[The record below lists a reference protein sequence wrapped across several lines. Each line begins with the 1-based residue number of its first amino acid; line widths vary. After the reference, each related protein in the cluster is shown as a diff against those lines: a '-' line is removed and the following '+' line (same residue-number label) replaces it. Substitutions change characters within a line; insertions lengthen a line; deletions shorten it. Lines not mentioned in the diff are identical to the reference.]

1 METKI
6 VPVNFTDDLEELSKN
21 DEYKNE
27 YIGIEEISVT
37 YIQPA
42 DTNSIRD
49 EIQTIKLTSKT
60 ACAVGTEEILKKQ
73 GFYIDIE
80 IPERQHW
87 SIDGVDSIKAIIE
100 DFEKRLYLGIENI
113 K

>member
-6 VPVNFTDDLEELSKN
+6 VPINFIDDLEELSKG
-21 DEYKNE
+21 DGYKNS
-27 YIGIEEISVT
+27 YVGIDEISVT

-42 DTNSIRD
+42 DTNSSSD

-60 ACAVGTEEILKKQ
+60 ACATGIEEVIKKQ
-73 GFYIDIE
+73 GFYINIE
-80 IPERQHW
+80 IPEGEHW
-87 SIDGVDSIKAIIE
+87 SIDNIESLKAIIE

>member
-1 METKI
+1 METKV
-6 VPVNFTDDLEELSKN
+6 VPINFIDDLENLSASDN
-21 DEYKNE
+21 CRYN
-27 YIGIEEISVT
+27 YIGIDEISVT

-42 DTNSIRD
+42 DTNSSSD
-49 EIQTIKLTSKT
+49 EIQTIKLTSKYPCST
-60 ACAVGTEEILKKQ
+60 GIADSIKKQ

-80 IPERQHW
+80 IPEGQHW
-87 SIDGVDSIKAIIE
+87 SIDSIECLKAIIE